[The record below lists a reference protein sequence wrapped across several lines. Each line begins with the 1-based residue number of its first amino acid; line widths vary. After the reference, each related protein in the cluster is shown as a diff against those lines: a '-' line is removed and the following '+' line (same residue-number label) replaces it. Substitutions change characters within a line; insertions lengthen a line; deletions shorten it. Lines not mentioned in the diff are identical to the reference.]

1 MDWNNDGKVD
11 WKDYAILDS
20 ATSSADKE
28 NSTYESNDSSGCLIL
43 LLVVLGVFYLI
54 SLLVDIFS

>member
-20 ATSSADKE
+20 ATSSVEKE
-28 NSTYESNDSSGCLIL
+28 DSSGDNDNTGCLIL
-43 LLVVLGVFYLI
+43 ALLGLGAFFILDLLI
-54 SLLVDIFS
+54 KIFS

>member
-20 ATSSADKE
+20 ATSGAEKE
-28 NSTYESNDSSGCLIL
+28 EYKGESDNSGCLICVIVG
-43 LLVVLGVFYLI
+43 LVAFMILKFLAGL
-54 SLLVDIFS
+54 FS

>member
-20 ATSSADKE
+20 ATSGSEKD
-28 NSTYESNDSSGCLIL
+28 NYSGGGGDTGCLSVIL
-43 LLVVLGVFYLI
+43 IGLLVLQILKW
-54 SLLVDIFS
+54 LV

>member
-20 ATSSADKE
+20 ATSGEGKNNYSGDG
-28 NSTYESNDSSGCLIL
+28 NGTGCLNII
-43 LLVVLGVFYLI
+43 LVVLFAFYILD
-54 SLLVDIFS
+54 LVIKIFD